1 VDDRVFM
8 QAVEFL
14 TVYLIGVEHCRMH
27 QWQALA
33 AAEDGAFA
41 RSANT
46 AEHVEDLGAPWRR

>member
-1 VDDRVFM
+1 M
-8 QAVEFL
+8 QAVKFL
-14 TVYLIGVEHCRMH
+14 TVYLIGVEHRRMH
-27 QWQALA
+27 QRQALA